1 MYDIYAIYK
10 CIHILTYSDCNKVLI
25 YYLTFWLFYLLH
37 LNCSIIIL
45 TFHSYRLKTNQTISK
60 NNLLMRC
67 NVTTTLKYSH
77 HSPNLNYNLSTT
89 TTTTI
94 ATIETNNNLTQSM
107 QKKKKTK
114 KTSNLKKKT
123 KNKHVKY
130 PH

>member
-10 CIHILTYSDCNKVLI
+10 CIHILTYSDCNKVFI

-37 LNCSIIIL
+37 LNYSIIIL

-67 NVTTTLKYSH
+67 NVTTTIKYSH
-77 HSPNLNYNLSTT
+77 HSPNLNYNLST

-107 QKKKKTK
+107 QKQKKNQIL
-114 KTSNLKKKT
+114 NLKKT

-130 PH
+130 SH